1 MIPTKMTRWSLRRYY
16 LLISPRFAFDNHSM
30 YNVWYENELVGWIM
44 MAYTLLQNSSVSYSL
59 IGRCKCCL
67 NSIGRASAVS
77 AGVCRS
83 AASHCALRGD
93 GRAKRS
99 WFHRFEMKL
108 LFKFI
113 QSSKT
118 SSSLPGTRRLFLS
131 GANAGGK
138 WRRGKR
144 ANGQR
149 VNGQTKSRPAKSVC
163 PFTTW

>member
-1 MIPTKMTRWSLRRYY
+1 MSKAQNMSDLSRLV
-16 LLISPRFAFDNHSM
+16 FAFDNHSM

-118 SSSLPGTRRLFLS
+118 TQYSKTFFVWCKRWVQNSLKIPQLVASCKSCSPTS
-131 GANAGGK
+131 KNACFF
-138 WRRGKR
+138 RSFR
-144 ANGQR
+144 
-149 VNGQTKSRPAKSVC
+149 
-163 PFTTW
+163 